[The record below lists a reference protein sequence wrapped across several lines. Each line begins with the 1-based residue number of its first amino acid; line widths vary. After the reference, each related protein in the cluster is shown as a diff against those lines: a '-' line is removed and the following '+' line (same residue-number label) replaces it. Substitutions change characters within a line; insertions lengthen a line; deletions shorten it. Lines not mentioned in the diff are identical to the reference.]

1 MRQALLSQLRLVPVA
16 VRDDQLAGR
25 GALGA
30 RLDRGEQL
38 GHAAYLR
45 EIDARTAARVVQV
58 SVHQSRDHRAAAEI
72 DQARRRACAPAQRFA
87 GAHRDEAIAADRHRL
102 RDRERRVDGD
112 DFAVVQHYI
121 RWLRRRTAGARGEN
135 AGEQRA
141 RPWCHFHQHDSV
153 YHKDAWPPT
162 NNSQCWCSPTACT
175 APYMRIRRS
184 SSWSSSASSAAPG
197 WCSGMRARCAAPA
210 TTSPPEWDAS
220 RSSLPGRTTAR
231 CARSSTAARPPVQWC
246 APRVAE
252 TPSAS
257 SVPITAGAT
266 TAAAS

>member
-1 MRQALLSQLRLVPVA
+1 MRQALLPQLRLVPVA

-72 DQARRRACAPAQRFA
+72 DQARRPACAPAQRFA
-87 GAHRDEAIAADRHRL
+87 GAS
-102 RDRERRVDGD
+102 
-112 DFAVVQHYI
+112 
-121 RWLRRRTAGARGEN
+121 GEN

-141 RPWCHFHQHDSV
+141 RPWCRFHQHDSV

-184 SSWSSSASSAAPG
+184 SSWSSSVSSVGPG
-197 WCSGMRARCAAPA
+197 WCSGMKARCATPA

-220 RSSLPGRTTAR
+220 RSLLPGRTTAR
-231 CARSSTAARPPVQWC
+231 CARSTTPPRPPVQWS
-246 APRVAE
+246 APTGAV
-252 TPSAS
+252 TPHPS
-257 SVPITAGAT
+257 SVPT
-266 TAAAS
+266 TA